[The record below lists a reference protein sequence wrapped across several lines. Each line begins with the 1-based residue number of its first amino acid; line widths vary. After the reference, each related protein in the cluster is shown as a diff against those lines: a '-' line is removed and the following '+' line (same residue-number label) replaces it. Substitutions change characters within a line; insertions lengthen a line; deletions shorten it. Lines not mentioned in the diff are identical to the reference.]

1 MILSNLTKEKIM
13 DVRDYYDRRNWF
25 VDMNFMNELLTII
38 QKDDGF
44 KDSFQYELIENKK
57 DGPAYVYHGIIY
69 FNMNLLIKY
78 IEKMVKDWFSKYSQK
93 DISKY
98 YNFMAS
104 LVVLHESSHVWQQN
118 GLEKYS
124 EINRLNSDITR
135 SRVLHLKKLK
145 DIINFIRLQINI
157 IKTNNHDYF
166 ERQANIDA
174 LRELIDMYQGYSFL
188 DFIELQ
194 HIYNLSFKAKRESIV
209 HDTLRSYFL
218 EYNYNCE
225 GIPQDLLF
233 EVGLPTDKKYSDSIY
248 DAIDKYNNNE
258 LSYERVI
265 ERIKKY

>member
-118 GLEKYS
+118 GLE
-124 EINRLNSDITR
+124 
-135 SRVLHLKKLK
+135 
-145 DIINFIRLQINI
+145 
-157 IKTNNHDYF
+157 
-166 ERQANIDA
+166 
-174 LRELIDMYQGYSFL
+174 
-188 DFIELQ
+188 
-194 HIYNLSFKAKRESIV
+194 SI
-209 HDTLRSYFL
+209 
-218 EYNYNCE
+218 
-225 GIPQDLLF
+225 Q
-233 EVGLPTDKKYSDSIY
+233 K
-248 DAIDKYNNNE
+248 
-258 LSYERVI
+258 
-265 ERIKKY
+265 